1 MCTAMYGM
9 VRIVKCLSKLSVTD
23 QIYCQFYQ
31 NWSEPLML
39 WGVSYLI
46 PSYDPIFFEDLLGC
60 QFYNLQTYSWN
71 YIIFV
76 YIKYRCCNILQFLSL
91 QSAPVG
97 FTIPNAFRVTD
108 ADTGDNA
115 ITTITCF
122 VDSAND
128 QVSCVHTVLL

>member
-1 MCTAMYGM
+1 MLQYP
-9 VRIVKCLSKLSVTD
+9 L
-23 QIYCQFYQ
+23 IY
-31 NWSEPLML
+31 
-39 WGVSYLI
+39 
-46 PSYDPIFFEDLLGC
+46 
-60 QFYNLQTYSWN
+60 
-71 YIIFV
+71 
-76 YIKYRCCNILQFLSL
+76 L

-128 QVSCVHTVLL
+128 QVSCVHAVLF